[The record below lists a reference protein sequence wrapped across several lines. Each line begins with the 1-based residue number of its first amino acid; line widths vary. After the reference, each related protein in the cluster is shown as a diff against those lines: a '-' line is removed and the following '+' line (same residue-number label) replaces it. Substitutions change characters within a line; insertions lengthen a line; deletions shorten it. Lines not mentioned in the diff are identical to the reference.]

1 MQRAPIAR
9 AVAMAIG
16 LTMGAST
23 TVLAQTLKPFVVTEP
38 VHSMDSVP
46 FYLAVKKG
54 FFKEVGLDVEVVT
67 AEGGGRHIAAVIAG
81 DAQAF
86 IGGPEHIAF
95 AKAKGGKDIRAVAS
109 MSNRANQYLVAGK
122 SVTVPEGSLRD
133 KLKGKRIAIGTR
145 GGTAH
150 SIYLY
155 LVVREKLDPQQDV
168 TLMEIAL
175 SSGRLAA
182 VKAGQA
188 DYAGINEPL
197 ISQGVKQGAFNPPF
211 LSMPSELGP
220 FAYTTINVPFDL
232 IQKEPKLV
240 QGLVNGLKRGLELSF
255 SDRAEVEKVS
265 REEFP
270 NIPPEDIAAILDR
283 TLKDQLWERTAEM
296 PVEAWTNLHKVVR
309 LAGTLDRDMPYDAV
323 FDPRFLK

>member
-1 MQRAPIAR
+1 MQRAPIGR

-16 LTMGAST
+16 LMMGAST

-46 FYLAVKKG
+46 FYLAIKKG
-54 FFKEVGLDVEVVT
+54 FFKEAGLNVEVVT
-67 AEGGGRHIAAVIAG
+67 AEGGGRHIAAVLAG
-81 DAQAF
+81 DAHAF

-109 MSNRANQYLVAGK
+109 MSNRANQYLVAAK
-122 SVTVPEGSLRD
+122 SVTVPDGSLRD

-168 TLMEIAL
+168 TLIEIAL
-175 SSGRLAA
+175 SGGRLAA

-232 IQKEPKLV
+232 IQKEPRLV
-240 QGLVNGLKRGLELSF
+240 QGLVTGLKRGLELSF

-270 NIPPEDIAAILDR
+270 NILPEDISAILDR
-283 TLKDQLWERTAEM
+283 TLKDGLWERTAEM

-309 LAGTLDRDMPYDAV
+309 GAGTLDRDMPYDAV

>member
-1 MQRAPIAR
+1 MQRAPIGC
-9 AVAMAIG
+9 AVAIAIG
-16 LTMGAST
+16 LMMGAST

-54 FFKEVGLDVEVVT
+54 FFKEAGLDVEVVT

-122 SVTVPEGSLRD
+122 SVTVPDGSLRD

-150 SIYLY
+150 SVYLY

-211 LSMPSELGP
+211 LSMPAELGP

-232 IQKEPKLV
+232 IQKEPNLV
-240 QGLVNGLKRGLELSF
+240 QGLVGGLKRGLELSF
-255 SDRAEVEKVS
+255 SDRTEVEKVS

-270 NIPPEDIAAILDR
+270 NIAPEDIGAILDR
-283 TLKDQLWERTAEM
+283 TLKDGLWERTAEM
-296 PVEAWTNLHKVVR
+296 PVEAWTNLHNVVR

-323 FDPRFLK
+323 FYPRFLK

>member
-240 QGLVNGLKRGLELSF
+240 Q
-255 SDRAEVEKVS
+255 
-265 REEFP
+265 
-270 NIPPEDIAAILDR
+270 
-283 TLKDQLWERTAEM
+283 
-296 PVEAWTNLHKVVR
+296 
-309 LAGTLDRDMPYDAV
+309 
-323 FDPRFLK
+323 

>member
-1 MQRAPIAR
+1 MQRAPIGR
-9 AVAMAIG
+9 AVAIAIG
-16 LTMGAST
+16 LMMGAST
-23 TVLAQTLKPFVVTEP
+23 TVFAQTLKPFVVTEP

-54 FFKEVGLDVEVVT
+54 FFKEAGLDVEVVT

-122 SVTVPEGSLRD
+122 SVTVPDGSLRD

-150 SIYLY
+150 SVYLY

-211 LSMPSELGP
+211 LSMPAELGP

-232 IQKEPKLV
+232 IQKEPNLV
-240 QGLVNGLKRGLELSF
+240 QGLVGGLKRGLELSF
-255 SDRAEVEKVS
+255 SDRTEVEKVS

-270 NIPPEDIAAILDR
+270 NIAPEDIGAILDR
-283 TLKDQLWERTAEM
+283 TLKDGLWERTAEM
-296 PVEAWTNLHKVVR
+296 PVEAWTNLHNVVR